1 MIAKLDDIST
11 QLENLQNALSQN
23 TNILAYNHRS
33 SMEQRLSEVD
43 ETLIRN
49 PMMMPPTLQTDVP
62 RPKLVKAENE
72 KGEKDESL
80 NSITQTQDSLQR

>member
-1 MIAKLDDIST
+1 
-11 QLENLQNALSQN
+11 
-23 TNILAYNHRS
+23 
-33 SMEQRLSEVD
+33 MEQRLSEVD

-72 KGEKDESL
+72 KEESL
-80 NSITQTQDSLQR
+80 NSITQTQDTLQR